1 MSLDNHSALIEQ
13 LKPLLMEPDFQEL
26 FESLTADES
35 NSTRFLLK
43 MELNR
48 ISALCTRIIDLR
60 DKTELACEEVFI
72 GSQRHFLDAPSKEAL
87 EEALPIY
94 RNQYT
99 LGVYEKVIKA
109 HQKRKQLKQEGS
121 PNEPSL
127 NASPFMVPGVVL
139 GSYFNRSEERMN
151 YSIKIAVSQSGSAE
165 VLGATLDL
173 SVGGARIKLPLKH
186 NFQPERPLRVKLLE
200 LNEEFYF
207 EDLQQGVDYAI
218 VDIQNKDDSAIFRL
232 KRIGSSEELD
242 KVITQLISSYKFRY
256 KVDVNDVIVNATGL
270 GYERHYLPLLPH
282 LPVYISIKE
291 GKPHITHAL
300 LGRGNQPLLHFFQ
313 NEDDINQLP
322 GMLTNN
328 RIVHLLK
335 SPDITEHQLMFCF
348 THIANEKVHFYS
360 ATLFELLQ
368 SEHLGLFLGFGS
380 KKSSWRVYKLVSQK
394 VDHKLNYKTSTLPGD
409 DAQYSALTEQQ
420 LASFSHI
427 IQVCDITNS
436 SINTQYQAWFTNQ
449 DVNQLKT
456 FAQRKINVNIIK
468 KISMPFTERRHESRF
483 AFKTLV
489 NIKQANK
496 TASGITH
503 DISSRG
509 LQVTLAEK
517 FDFNSPASVSLSLPS
532 LQAKAIQ
539 IDLSALPYQLIRTRS
554 NGRILHLSA
563 LIGHSPHIGVEFL
576 NKLIN
581 HNKTKLTQLSDKD
594 GEQKELADGMKNL
607 MMRELVS
614 VPYFIEKQS
623 KSFCL
628 SAIGISTKVDDIS
641 HLFSQDTDQI
651 MQYNLAPLMTDG
663 VLKSQI
669 IDPIKTMKAAD
680 DMGFFEVFIQI
691 TRHARGTINLNCKVA
706 TEISVVD
713 QHSFIE
719 QSQRLGRFM
728 ALRVYFGA
736 ADKPDM
742 SYIRRELEYIT
753 IHANHKAKQLEE
765 QLWKVTGIG
774 EFLDITTEVKLRF
787 PRLSAVQNNKDLA
800 AS

>member
-1 MSLDNHSALIEQ
+1 MSLDDHSALIEQ

-48 ISALCTRIIDLR
+48 ISALCTRVIDLR
-60 DKTELACEEVFI
+60 DKTELACEEVVI

-94 RNQYT
+94 RNKYT
-99 LGVYEKVIKA
+99 LGVYEKVIQA
-109 HQKRKQLKQEGS
+109 HKKRKLLKQEGS
-121 PNEPSL
+121 PNEPNL

-151 YSIKIAVSQSGSAE
+151 YSIKISVSQSGLAE
-165 VLGATLDL
+165 ILGLTLDL

-186 NFQPERPLRVKLLE
+186 NFQPEKPLRVKLLE

-218 VDIQNKDDSAIFRL
+218 VDIQNKDDNAIFRL

-242 KVITQLISSYKFRY
+242 KVITQLINSYKFRY

-270 GYERHYLPLLPH
+270 GFERHYLPLQPH

-335 SPDITEHQLMFCF
+335 TPDITEHQLMFCF

-436 SINTQYQAWFTNQ
+436 NVNAQYQAWFNNQ

-456 FAQRKINVNIIK
+456 FAQRKINVNSIK
-468 KISMPFTERRHESRF
+468 RISMPFTERRHESRF

-489 NIKQANK
+489 NIKQGNK
-496 TASGITH
+496 IASGITH

-554 NGRILHLSA
+554 KGSILHLSA

-581 HNKTKLTQLSDKD
+581 HNKAKLTQLSDKD

-623 KSFCL
+623 KSFSL
-628 SAIGISTKVDDIS
+628 SAIGIGTKVDEIS

-651 MQYNLAPLMTDG
+651 MQYNLTPLMADG

-669 IDPIKTMKAAD
+669 IDPIKTMKSAD
-680 DMGFFEVFIQI
+680 DMRFFEVFIQI

-706 TEISVVD
+706 TEISVID
-713 QHSFIE
+713 QQSFIE
-719 QSQRLGRFM
+719 KSQRLGRFM
-728 ALRVYFGA
+728 ALRVYLGA

-742 SYIRRELEYIT
+742 TYIRRELEYIT

-787 PRLSAVQNNKDLA
+787 PKLSTVQNNKDLA

>member
-456 FAQRKINVNIIK
+456 FAQRKINVNSIK

-489 NIKQANK
+489 NIKQGNK
-496 TASGITH
+496 IASGITH

-554 NGRILHLSA
+554 NGSILHLSA

-607 MMRELVS
+607 MMRQLVS
-614 VPYFIEKQS
+614 VPYFIGKQS

-651 MQYNLAPLMTDG
+651 MQYNLAPLMADG

-787 PRLSAVQNNKDLA
+787 PRLSALQNNKDLA